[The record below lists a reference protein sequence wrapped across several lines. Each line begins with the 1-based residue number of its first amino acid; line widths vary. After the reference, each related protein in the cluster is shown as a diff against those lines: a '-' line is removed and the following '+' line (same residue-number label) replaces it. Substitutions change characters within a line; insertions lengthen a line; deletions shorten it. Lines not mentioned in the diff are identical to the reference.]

1 MYLRVN
7 NETMRKEIYKIGT
20 LLKETK
26 LSNAQLT
33 KVIQTSMDDL
43 IQAGDTEDQ
52 ALDRLSKIMNI
63 SGVKVRKAYL
73 GNLK

>member
-1 MYLRVN
+1 
-7 NETMRKEIYKIGT
+7 MRKEVYNIGT

-33 KVIQTSMDDL
+33 KVIQQSMDDL
-43 IQAGDTEDQ
+43 IQAGDTEDE

-73 GNLK
+73 GNLT

>member
-1 MYLRVN
+1 
-7 NETMRKEIYKIGT
+7 MRKEVYNIGT

-73 GNLK
+73 GNLT

>member
-1 MYLRVN
+1 
-7 NETMRKEIYKIGT
+7 MRKEVYKIGT
-20 LLKETK
+20 LLEETK

-33 KVIQTSMDDL
+33 KLVQQSMDDL

-73 GNLK
+73 GNLT

>member
-1 MYLRVN
+1 
-7 NETMRKEIYKIGT
+7 MRKEIYKIGT

-33 KVIQTSMDDL
+33 KVIQQSMDDL